1 MTPFSVT
8 YVYESWPICVG
19 PDTGCLKLSM
29 QAWLFTHSL
38 NHNYTKVQ
46 LYFLSGL
53 RFAYNDS
60 EPNNDTKSDRPLC
73 EHCKLF
79 WKTRL
84 YSRSEKQDCIQWDN
98 CRGTEGVILINGS
111 FGIVWD
117 WSSEGCAVSN
127 CSHQISPAILTTGCV
142 GRCIKSLTILILP
155 RIQIIQLYGMVVACH
170 PSSHNWIKKEGKQ
183 RFGDWL

>member
-8 YVYESWPICVG
+8 YGYESWPICVG

-60 EPNNDTKSDRPLC
+60 EPNNDTKSDIPLC
-73 EHCKLF
+73 EHRKL
-79 WKTRL
+79 WT
-84 YSRSEKQDCIQWDN
+84 EKQDRIQWDN
-98 CRGTEGVILINGS
+98 CSGTEGVI
-111 FGIVWD
+111 
-117 WSSEGCAVSN
+117 
-127 CSHQISPAILTTGCV
+127 
-142 GRCIKSLTILILP
+142 
-155 RIQIIQLYGMVVACH
+155 Y
-170 PSSHNWIKKEGKQ
+170 
-183 RFGDWL
+183 